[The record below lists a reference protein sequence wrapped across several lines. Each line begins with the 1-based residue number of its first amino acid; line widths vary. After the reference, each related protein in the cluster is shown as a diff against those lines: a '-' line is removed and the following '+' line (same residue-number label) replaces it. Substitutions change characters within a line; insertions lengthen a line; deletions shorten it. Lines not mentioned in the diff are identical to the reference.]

1 MAAAGTSPALNLRE
15 KLAELAGL
23 KQRVSPDL
31 VRCDFTNLVT
41 NGGMEVNS
49 GWVDYNVPTASG
61 QTAVQAES
69 GTYSWYFT
77 SDGNYDGIK
86 SDLGFYL
93 KGGSSYLINSSVYPV
108 NDTGITLSLLDS
120 VGALAGIDVTGLTMG
135 AWNTVSETLIPSS
148 TTSQGVVRFDTST
161 SWGAG
166 TWYIDNVSIYEADP
180 SDDAPWLRLPYG
192 YKVGT
197 RGMIVRDGVVL
208 HPSDYTEITDSG
220 QTFIKPIVAPGVST
234 EFSIWAGA

>member
-41 NGGMEVNS
+41 NGGFDTDTDWTKGTGWTIGS
-49 GWVDYNVPTASG
+49 GVATKAAGTAAGLDQSIDLALG
-61 QTAVQAES
+61 KAVRVSIGLTVSAGTFTPQLIGGTTVS
-69 GTYSWYFT
+69 GTART
-77 SDGNYDGIK
+77 T
-86 SDLGFYL
+86 
-93 KGGSSYLINSSVYPV
+93 
-108 NDTGITLSLLDS
+108 TGTY
-120 VGALAGIDVTGLTMG
+120 A
-135 AWNTVSETLIPSS
+135 ETLRSNAAASS
-148 TTSQGVVRFDTST
+148 LRILANSA
-161 SWGAG
+161 GAG
-166 TWYIDNVSIYEADP
+166 TLDNVSAWLCDP

-192 YKVGT
+192 YKVGQ
-197 RGMIVRDGVVL
+197 RGMIVRDGVIL

>member
-41 NGGMEVNS
+41 NGGFDTDTDWTKGT
-49 GWVDYNVPTASG
+49 GWTIAAGVATGDGVTSSDILQ
-61 QTAVQAES
+61 QT
-69 GTYSWYFT
+69 F
-77 SDGNYDGIK
+77 
-86 SDLGFYL
+86 
-93 KGGSSYLINSSVYPV
+93 
-108 NDTGITLSLLDS
+108 
-120 VGALAGIDVTGLTMG
+120 TGLTVGMTYRFSLG
-135 AWNTVSETLIPSS
+135 LTARTTGYILPIIRNAADTVTTASLGNLSTVATHTLNFVA
-148 TTSQGVVRFDTST
+148 TDTSHIVQVYSYISDT
-161 SWGAG
+161 SV
-166 TWYIDNVSIYEADP
+166 DNITIYEADP

-192 YKVGT
+192 YKVGQ

>member
-15 KLAELAGL
+15 KLAEFTGL

-41 NGGMEVNS
+41 NGTFDTDTTGWTTFNS
-49 GWVDYNVPTASG
+49 GTLAVVSGELEVTNTIAAGGRATQSFRTVAGGTHRLSLDYTGGTAASVTVRVGTTQNGGELLIVPPISSPATVDNTFTATGATSWLSIGNNVT
-61 QTAVQAES
+61 TL
-69 GTYSWYFT
+69 TT
-77 SDGNYDGIK
+77 SLWDN
-86 SDLGFYL
+86 
-93 KGGSSYLINSSVYPV
+93 
-108 NDTGITLSLLDS
+108 ITL
-120 VGALAGIDVTGLTMG
+120 
-135 AWNTVSETLIPSS
+135 
-148 TTSQGVVRFDTST
+148 
-161 SWGAG
+161 
-166 TWYIDNVSIYEADP
+166 YEADP

-192 YKVGT
+192 YKVGK

-220 QTFIKPIVAPGVST
+220 QTWIKPITAPGVST